1 MFKWDKPQNHVESD
15 RFLCIMH
22 TYVCQC
28 TEKALGEI
36 CPWEVVRLHPEDQP
50 AQGETEEGGACST
63 LRLEPL
69 PPPAPQLSGPQA
81 APEFPRAHFLPWA
94 FPRTQGLPL
103 PLPFSPT
110 KSSLKTLLSGREPRN
125 KFQASLPGNT
135 CAC

>member
-36 CPWEVVRLHPEDQP
+36 CLWEVVRLHPEDQP

-103 PLPFSPT
+103 PLSFSPI